1 MNWSCFATPAEAV
14 CGRFCNIDMRQ
25 FMKNSALEAD
35 IFTKDSVDVEGINE
49 ITVRNIATENKITV
63 PYSELLENKAKYINT
78 YEYFHNGKWAVIDS
92 VGKQKLGI
100 KYWTDFG
107 YHMWGK
113 GYFTNSHMLP
123 FGMKTTLANKIK
135 WEAPFHEITNAGHI
149 FYHKMDGDLS
159 KNLEGVE
166 QAMNAMYEGG
176 MGYFTVTMDSDTCI
190 APKPDGTFC
199 GFHGVINGKCPK
211 CGNTLDKYILRVR
224 RITGYLTGS
233 PRKRL
238 EWNWNPGKLKE
249 LGDRVSI

>member
-1 MNWSCFATPAEAV
+1 
-14 CGRFCNIDMRQ
+14 
-25 FMKNSALEAD
+25 
-35 IFTKDSVDVEGINE
+35 
-49 ITVRNIATENKITV
+49 
-63 PYSELLENKAKYINT
+63 
-78 YEYFHNGKWAVIDS
+78 
-92 VGKQKLGI
+92 
-100 KYWTDFG
+100 
-107 YHMWGK
+107 
-113 GYFTNSHMLP
+113 
-123 FGMKTTLANKIK
+123 
-135 WEAPFHEITNAGHI
+135 
-149 FYHKMDGDLS
+149 MDGDLS

-211 CGNTLDKYILRVR
+211 CGNALDKYILRVR

-238 EWNWNPGKLKE
+238 ELNWNPGKIKE